1 MDSLSF
7 KASTS
12 VSNVPEEP
20 QDLRRSLRVQRMS
33 ATKTTTPNRVVSPY
47 FAKKPAGGK
56 GLKRTMVNSAKREA
70 GAASCRHSTH
80 ALSLLHSTLTM

>member
-1 MDSLSF
+1 
-7 KASTS
+7 
-12 VSNVPEEP
+12 
-20 QDLRRSLRVQRMS
+20 MS

-70 GAASCRHSTH
+70 G
-80 ALSLLHSTLTM
+80 